1 MLKISSYH
9 LRETIGA
16 KNNRVRNSTNQ
27 FEMFLPTVSSVSW
40 QQTHEVSRNGQNCW
54 AKKWFLEDL
63 RGKVGSESHQIGTIW
78 NWIHYLS
85 SSE

>member
-40 QQTHEVSRNGQNCW
+40 QQTMKFQETTKIAG
-54 AKKWFLEDL
+54 KKWFLEDL